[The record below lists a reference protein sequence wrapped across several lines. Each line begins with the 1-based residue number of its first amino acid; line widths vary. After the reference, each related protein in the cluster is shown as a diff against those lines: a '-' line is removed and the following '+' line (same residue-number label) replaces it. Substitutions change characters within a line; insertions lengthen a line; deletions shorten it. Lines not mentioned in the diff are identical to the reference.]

1 MAHLKHAMNFLPIFI
16 VLLSL
21 ALLTAGALLVRRRAP
36 GNGPD
41 RWQRELD
48 EAQAHVDRARV
59 EVEKYRSEAE
69 SERLACARHQAALI
83 AAEQRCSSAE
93 ARCSDLNTAMQQLT
107 HELSIARQ
115 ELSSARTEIVANRRS
130 AEEKLALVTD
140 ARTELSHQFES
151 LANKVLEEKSKRF
164 DEQNSASMGTLLAP
178 LREKLSDFQAK
189 VEALKEDG
197 IAGRSELKVQIESL
211 RTMNEKLSVGAD
223 NLVKALKGSSKTQ
236 GDWGEVLLIG
246 ILEAAGLRREQEYR
260 VQASFSTEEGNHVRP
275 DIILNL
281 PNHKHLVIDSKVSLS
296 SYSEYCTCEDEES
309 RKAFLDRHT
318 LSLRNHI
325 DGLSKKAY
333 QGLHQLQSLDFVI
346 MFVPIEPAYL
356 LALAADGNLWQ
367 RAWAKDVLLVSP
379 GTLYPV
385 LRTIQYAWQ
394 QERQSRNVE
403 EIMRQGSALY
413 DKVATFAITFE
424 EVGKKLIGARASY
437 DRAYGQLTG
446 GPGNVLGRIEKM
458 QALGLRKTK
467 SMPASMSRHD
477 ADEHEGPGL
486 HDSDDPGALSFPLRE
501 PERSLAEHALEPG
514 FLPLL
519 GSGEHPQ

>member
-1 MAHLKHAMNFLPIFI
+1 MNLLSILV

-21 ALLTAGALLVRRRAP
+21 ALLAAGALLLRRRDP
-36 GNGPD
+36 VGESD
-41 RWQRELD
+41 RWQRERDQACGHAELART
-48 EAQAHVDRARV
+48 EA
-59 EVEKYRSEAE
+59 EKYRSEAE
-69 SERLACARHQAALI
+69 SERLACARHQAALA

-93 ARCSDLNTAMQQLT
+93 SRCSDLGMAMQQLAQ
-107 HELSIARQ
+107 ELSITRQ
-115 ELSSARTEIVANRRS
+115 ELSSARTEIAGNRQS
-130 AEEKLALVTD
+130 SEEKLALLTD
-140 ARTELSHQFES
+140 ARTELSHQFKS
-151 LANKVLEEKSKRF
+151 LATEILDEKSKRF

-178 LREKLSDFQAK
+178 LREKLSDFQAR

-197 IAGRSELKVQIESL
+197 VAGRSELKSQIESL
-211 RTMNEKLSVGAD
+211 RNMNEKLSLGAD

-246 ILEAAGLRREQEYR
+246 ILEAAGLRAGHEYY
-260 VQASFSTEEGNHVRP
+260 VQASFATEEGNHVRP

-296 SYSEYCTCEDEES
+296 SYSEYCACEDEVS
-309 RKAFLDRHT
+309 RKGFLDRHT

-356 LALAADGNLWQ
+356 LALASDGNLWQ
-367 RAWAKDVLLVSP
+367 RAWARDVLLVSP

-403 EIMRQGSALY
+403 ETVKQGSALY
-413 DKVATFAITFE
+413 DKVATFAATFE

-437 DRAYGQLTG
+437 ERAYGQLAS

-458 QALGLRKTK
+458 RALGLRKTK
-467 SMPASMSRHD
+467 SMPAGMGRHD
-477 ADEHEGPGL
+477 ADAVADRNDDPDDPDALGSALRDPLSLRERDLSLLEHEI
-486 HDSDDPGALSFPLRE
+486 DPS
-501 PERSLAEHALEPG
+501 

-519 GSGEHPQ
+519 GAGEHPQ